1 MFNPWPS
8 LSPTQARSRKK
19 TAHLI
24 GKEPGKVFVLA
35 TFHDWRGRAMRL
47 YHIPKRTMIPFAR
60 PWTSG
65 GPSTPRKAWKFLIRA
80 ASRQET
86 WMLGVVTPRNRPGT
100 SALLSLSDIL
110 PAQQR

>member
-19 TAHLI
+19 TARLI

-47 YHIPKRTMIPFAR
+47 YHIPNRTMIPFAR
-60 PWTSG
+60 PSDQRWTQYASEGVEIPYPG
-65 GPSTPRKAWKFLIRA
+65 GIQAGDVDAWCRYA
-80 ASRQET
+80 EEQAGN
-86 WMLGVVTPRNRPGT
+86 LGLAV
-100 SALLSLSDIL
+100 AE
-110 PAQQR
+110 